1 MTRLLLGID
10 MTTATSGITRRNR
23 GENSTKDDSEIG
35 KRFLARDQ
43 AADLEWACD
52 ETLASLVSPGHVQV
66 AFFCLPGA
74 NAQRRRSGKDS
85 ECGENPIIHR
95 GYSVEEA

>member
-10 MTTATSGITRRNR
+10 MTTATSGFTRRNR
-23 GENSTKDDSEIG
+23 GENSTTDDSEIG

-52 ETLASLVSPGHVQV
+52 ETLASLASPDHVQV
-66 AFFCLPGA
+66 AFVASP
-74 NAQRRRSGKDS
+74 AQQRRSGKDS
-85 ECGENPIIHR
+85 ECWGNLMIHW
-95 GYSVEEA
+95 GYSVEKA

>member
-10 MTTATSGITRRNR
+10 MTTATSGITCRNR

-35 KRFLARDQ
+35 KRFVARDQ

-52 ETLASLVSPGHVQV
+52 ETLASLVSPDHVQV
-66 AFFCLPGA
+66 AFVASPAQMLNGGEVAKIA
-74 NAQRRRSGKDS
+74 NVGGIS
-85 ECGENPIIHR
+85 
-95 GYSVEEA
+95 